1 MLYDI
6 LKKIWWSIVLI
17 SFFLWVIQIP
27 LRILYPGYNTGFL
40 KISYWSISIVFIA
53 DALYNFILIRK
64 QDRKKFNDQVPRKFD
79 IFLLYVDIIS
89 AIPIGFI
96 TGNIFLEIFRSTKIV
111 RIINYIRKI
120 SLEAT
125 SLSSYL
131 SFLFFT
137 YWFLLAIH
145 FLTCGWI
152 ALDRTHMNFGEE
164 YVNSLY
170 WCVQTITT
178 VGYGDVVPPDLPH
191 KIYAMGVM
199 LFGVGVYG
207 FVFGNITNILLKEIR
222 HELNFLVTLNSSGP
236 SLTFA
241 RYRLNFKRE
250 FEIIMNISGGKSLV
264 IMKRSLLTVCLRV

>member
-6 LKKIWWSIVLI
+6 LKKIWWSIILI
-17 SFFLWVIQIP
+17 SFFLMAIQIP
-27 LRILYPGYNTGFL
+27 LRILYPDYNTSFM
-40 KISYWSISIVFIA
+40 KISYWFISVVFIA

-64 QDRKKFNDQVPRKFD
+64 QDRNKFNDQLPDKFNV
-79 IFLLYVDIIS
+79 FLLFVDIIS

-96 TGNIFLEIFRSTKIV
+96 LGNIFFEIFRSVKVIRV
-111 RIINYIRKI
+111 IKYIRNI
-120 SLEAT
+120 GLEAT

-131 SFLFFT
+131 SFLFFI

-152 ALDRTHMNFGEE
+152 ALGKTHINFGEE

-170 WCVQTITT
+170 WCIQTITT
-178 VGYGDVVPPDLPH
+178 VGYGDVVPTDFSH
-191 KIYAMGVM
+191 KIYAMVVM

-222 HELNFLVTLNSSGP
+222 RELNFL
-236 SLTFA
+236 
-241 RYRLNFKRE
+241 
-250 FEIIMNISGGKSLV
+250 IIWKS
-264 IMKRSLLTVCLRV
+264 